1 MFKKRNL
8 SGNKTALKPKE
19 IDEEEDDTVVVKDA
33 SNNVASLGLKIG
45 GKSTEPEAKSELYSK
60 VATIFESSKDSAP
73 MKYVGDATYTN
84 EIDTSTDRDARAILE
99 RNMKLEL
106 DGTLENSETAIYRGK
121 SAYKSYTTQ
130 DPAKIGA
137 NKFTGTQGP
146 IRAPTFLRSTVRI
159 DYQPDT
165 CKDFKETGYCGFGN
179 SCKFMHDR
187 HDYKAGWQIDREWDK
202 EQEKKKLKLAEESF
216 KNINDGGNDGEEN
229 NPAKV
234 TDNDNLPFACHICRN
249 NFTNPVITVC
259 NHYFCG
265 NCIMQHNKSNPKCPI
280 CDKPTFG
287 VYNKAIKL
295 IKKLQKDKDEQ
306 QAPVVQKSCG
316 SWEDVTD

>member
-1 MFKKRNL
+1 MNNSDFNDFRNWQ
-8 SGNKTALKPKE
+8 N
-19 IDEEEDDTVVVKDA
+19 
-33 SNNVASLGLKIG
+33 
-45 GKSTEPEAKSELYSK
+45 
-60 VATIFESSKDSAP
+60 
-73 MKYVGDATYTN
+73 GD
-84 EIDTSTDRDARAILE
+84 
-99 RNMKLEL
+99 
-106 DGTLENSETAIYRGK
+106 
-121 SAYKSYTTQ
+121 
-130 DPAKIGA
+130 
-137 NKFTGTQGP
+137 
-146 IRAPTFLRSTVRI
+146 
-159 DYQPDT
+159 
-165 CKDFKETGYCGFGN
+165 
-179 SCKFMHDR
+179 
-187 HDYKAGWQIDREWDK
+187 
-202 EQEKKKLKLAEESF
+202 
-216 KNINDGGNDGEEN
+216 DGEEN

-234 TDNDNLPFACHICRN
+234 TENDNLPFACHICRN

>member
-8 SGNKTALKPKE
+8 SSNKASVKPKE
-19 IDEEEDDTVVVKDA
+19 IDEEEDETVVVKDV
-33 SNNVASLGLKIG
+33 NNSSVGVKVG
-45 GKSTEPEAKSELYSK
+45 GKSAEPEGKSELYSK
-60 VATIFESSKDSAP
+60 VATIFESSKDAAP

-84 EIDTSTDRDARAILE
+84 EIDTLADRDARAILE

-106 DGTLENSETAIYRGK
+106 DGTLDNSEDAVYRGK

-187 HDYKAGWQIDREWDK
+187 HDYKSGWQIDRDWDK
-202 EQEKKKLKLAEESF
+202 EQQKKKLKLAEESF
-216 KNINDGGNDGEEN
+216 KNINGSDNDDRESK
-229 NPAKV
+229 AAQV
-234 TDNDNLPFACHICRN
+234 TENDNLPFACHICRN
-249 NFTNPVITVC
+249 NFINPVITVC

-265 NCIMQHNKSNPKCPI
+265 NCIMQYNKTNPKCPI
-280 CDKPTFG
+280 CEKPTFG

-306 QAPVVQKSCG
+306 PALVAPRSQG
-316 SWEDVTD
+316 TWEDVTE